1 MNLFLSKKESLT
13 LGLIMH
19 KIGNDSKI
27 IDKIKSGYNKG
38 LFELALHGWDHEDFS
53 KLKEQEQQNLLQNAN
68 NKMEVLFGKK
78 SEIFIP
84 PYDPFNNDTIKAM
97 NQIGIPII
105 SSLNY
110 EENNFD
116 NKSIFNSKYNIQNEK
131 IKINNI
137 LHIPG
142 TIEFR
147 TYINNSWH
155 KEPLDNISNA
165 ITNNLNHY
173 GYAVIVLHPQDFLK
187 IDKKGNLSK
196 EFDINS
202 INDLSFLLDNLKAK
216 KIPVVSFNK
225 LSNY

>member
-1 MNLFLSKKESLT
+1 
-13 LGLIMH
+13 
-19 KIGNDSKI
+19 
-27 IDKIKSGYNKG
+27 
-38 LFELALHGWDHEDFS
+38 
-53 KLKEQEQQNLLQNAN
+53 
-68 NKMEVLFGKK
+68 
-78 SEIFIP
+78 
-84 PYDPFNNDTIKAM
+84 M

-202 INDLSFLLDNLKAK
+202 IKTDKNVLKK
-216 KIPVVSFNK
+216 YKRLQKIYDRNIRFYIYVF
-225 LSNY
+225 